1 MSGCSMSVEWM
12 SVCMDV
18 RMSIWMKACLSLCK
32 DEYLSELLSVCM
44 SHFFS
49 IWLSVLMSEKQY
61 GCLSGYLCVWFAWCL
76 KQLSVVKKDWSEVLN
91 NCSVCLDVCVAG

>member
-1 MSGCSMSVEWM
+1 MSVEWK

-76 KQLSVVKKDWSEVLN
+76 KPLSVKKKDWSEVLN

>member
-1 MSGCSMSVEWM
+1 MSVEWM

-49 IWLSVLMSEKQY
+49 IWMYVQMSKKQSDVY
-61 GCLSGYLCVWFAWCL
+61 MDICVSGWLG
-76 KQLSVVKKDWSEVLN
+76 VLN
-91 NCSVCLDVCVAG
+91 NCLL